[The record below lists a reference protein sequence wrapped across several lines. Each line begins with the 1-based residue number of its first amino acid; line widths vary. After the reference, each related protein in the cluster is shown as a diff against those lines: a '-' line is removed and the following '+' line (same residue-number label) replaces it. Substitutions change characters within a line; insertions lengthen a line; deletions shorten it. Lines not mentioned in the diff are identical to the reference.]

1 MPSGK
6 GAFELLQE
14 LDQSS
19 SQSREIAEQ
28 QLLNAGHFQ
37 YVRFRVADAYLM
49 VKVISVSEILPL
61 PAVTLVPFT
70 KPWVIG
76 ISNIRGDVIP
86 ISDFSHFLFQQSI
99 DKNKKNKLII
109 LKGTGFNTAILVD
122 EILGMS
128 DVVLDDIDSDTSG
141 VEERLKPYIIGT
153 VSGDDHIYSVMDS
166 KALLTEPGFM
176 KAAV

>member
-1 MPSGK
+1 MSSGK
-6 GAFELLQE
+6 GAFELLLE

-19 SQSREIAEQ
+19 SRSREIAEQ
-28 QLLNAGHFQ
+28 QLLSAGHFQ
-37 YVRFRVADAYLM
+37 YVRFRVAECYLM

-61 PAVTLVPFT
+61 PPVTLVPFT

-76 ISNIRGDVIP
+76 VSNIRGDVIP
-86 ISDFSHFLFQQSI
+86 ISDFSHFLFEQGI
-99 DKNKKNKLII
+99 DKNKKNKVII
-109 LKGTGFNTAILVD
+109 LKGVGFNTAILVD
-122 EILGMS
+122 EVLGMS

-141 VEERLKPYIIGT
+141 TEEQLKPYIIGT
-153 VSGDDHIYSVMDS
+153 VTRDEQTYSVMDS